1 MNNLIKALT
10 AAVTVA
16 VVSVT
21 LASSA
26 NAMPEPPMPPS
37 YGTDEY
43 CTLKFDKAKKVHA
56 RLMKMSKKMDEAD
69 EGSEYYTK
77 MSGKSERI
85 SAKYS
90 TLADD
95 LYEKC
100 ICPE

>member
-43 CTLKFDKAKKVHA
+43 CTLKFDKAKKFMHA
-56 RLMKMSKKMDEAD
+56 S
-69 EGSEYYTK
+69 
-77 MSGKSERI
+77 
-85 SAKYS
+85 
-90 TLADD
+90 
-95 LYEKC
+95 
-100 ICPE
+100 